1 MLLRG
6 KRFWVAAKIDDA
18 GGPAQQAKIQKILPL
33 VKKKWKI
40 STHKIL
46 AFEIIG
52 YISYEIKKVRFSQ
65 LLIFEK
71 NGLVWPADIWPA
83 HNFKY

>member
-6 KRFWVAAKIDDA
+6 KRLWAAAKIDDA

-46 AFEIIG
+46 AFEIMLQKVNINA
-52 YISYEIKKVRFSQ
+52 YI
-65 LLIFEK
+65 LL
-71 NGLVWPADIWPA
+71 D
-83 HNFKY
+83 